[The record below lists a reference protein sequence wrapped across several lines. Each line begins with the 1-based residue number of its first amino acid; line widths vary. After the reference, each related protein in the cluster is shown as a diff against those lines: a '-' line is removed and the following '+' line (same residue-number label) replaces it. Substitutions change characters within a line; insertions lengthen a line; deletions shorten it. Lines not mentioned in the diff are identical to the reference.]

1 MSGPVILLVDDD
13 EDDRLLVQRALDA
26 SGAVTQLCTLNDGS
40 ELLAYLS
47 GHNPRHPPDACG
59 RPNLILLDLNM
70 PGMSGRQV
78 LRQLKEADLLHGIP
92 VIVFTTS
99 DAGDD
104 MRECYDLGCLSYIRK
119 PTTFSG
125 MVDVMKTLVHHWLG
139 MAEIEQK

>member
-1 MSGPVILLVDDD
+1 MRGRVILLVDDD

-26 SGAVTQLCTLNDGS
+26 TGASAQLYTLNDGA
-40 ELLAYLS
+40 ELLAHLS
-47 GHNPRHPPDACG
+47 AHNPRHSPDACF

-78 LRQLKEADLLHGIP
+78 LRQLKQADLLQGIP
-92 VIVFTTS
+92 IIVFTTS